1 MPAPLSFAQAKQ
13 AISACMRANISVIL
27 VGPPGLGKTAVMRA
41 ASADVGKPC
50 HELIGSNLD
59 ATDIAGLPFIVNGQL
74 HRALL
79 NQIRACIDAPGVL
92 FLDELTT
99 VPPSVQGPLMRLL
112 LERQAGDAKLHAGS
126 VVVGAANRPEECPGG
141 IELSAATVNR
151 VVKLEYQPTLAELQ
165 AFYDS
170 VGDEGT
176 RLRDECTDF
185 AATLGVSP
193 DLLDMAPPRAAIDA
207 AAPFGSPRA
216 WERGLRAYASYC
228 EAAGVGSGLDGGDDD
243 DTAFAILT
251 GAVGE
256 TKAIAFLAIRKQR
269 KFLPSIDA
277 IIADPVG
284 AKLPEQKDKQL
295 AATGLLARVADR
307 DSWAAWIYAER
318 LLPEIGAACARML
331 AVRTAKGSARHAKA
345 GAAAQLKLL
354 AKTRRA
360 M

>member
-1 MPAPLSFAQAKQ
+1 MPPLSFTQAKQ
-13 AISACMRANISVIL
+13 AVAACIQAEIAVIL
-27 VGPPGLGKTAVMRA
+27 VGPPGIGKTALLRA
-41 ASADVGKPC
+41 ASADAGRPC
-50 HELIGSNLD
+50 HELLGSNID
-59 ATDIAGLPFIVNGQL
+59 ATDIAGLPFVVDGQL
-74 HRALL
+74 RRALL
-79 NQIRACIDAPGVL
+79 AQVQACVAAPGVL

-112 LERQAGDAKLHAGS
+112 LERQAGDVKLHPGS

-165 AFYDS
+165 AFFDT
-170 VGDEGT
+170 VGDEGS
-176 RLRDECTDF
+176 RLRDECLDF

-193 DLLDMAPPRAAIDA
+193 DLLDMTPPRAAIDA

-216 WERGLRAYASYC
+216 WERGLRAYAAYC
-228 EAAGVGSGLDGGDDD
+228 EATGVGSGLRGGEDDD
-243 DTAFAILT
+243 VAYAILA

-256 TKAIAFLAIRKQR
+256 AKAIAFLAIRKQR
-269 KFLPSIDA
+269 KFLPAVDEV
-277 IIADPVG
+277 IADPAT
-284 AKLPEQKDKQL
+284 AKLPEQKDRQL

-307 DSWAAWIYAER
+307 DSWAAWIYADR

-331 AVRTAKGSARHAKA
+331 ATRTAKGSAKHAKA